1 MIDIHIIGRKRAV
14 IIRHGFDLIRLE
26 RNKLFIRIID
36 AIKSS
41 RNQILSC
48 LDSCAVLPPM
58 TIQSLVALPLISR
71 LTDVQEGRTD
81 IRSIPL

>member
-58 TIQSLVALPLISR
+58 TIQSR
-71 LTDVQEGRTD
+71 LTDVKEERTD